1 MREIKE
7 LFVAVTGASGAI
19 YADRLLRKAV
29 GLVPR
34 IDLVLSTHGAEIAA
48 HELGW
53 GMDFDA
59 FQING
64 PPAEVLSHV
73 RLYQPDDFY
82 SRYASGSAAPDAMI
96 VVPASLN
103 VCGHICAGLADTLIH
118 RAAAVCLKERR
129 PLVLVLRESPFSLID
144 LRNFVRLAEAGAV
157 IMPANP
163 AFYANPKSIEE
174 MVDFFVAR
182 VLDQI
187 GLRVEHPGR
196 WGG

>member
-53 GMDFDA
+53 GMNFDSLQLA
-59 FQING
+59 G
-64 PPAEVLSHV
+64 PPANVLSHV
-73 RLYQPDDFY
+73 RLCHPDDLS

-96 VVPASLN
+96 IIPASLN
-103 VCGHICAGLADTLIH
+103 VCGRICAGLGDSLIT

-129 PLVLVLRESPFSLID
+129 PLVLVVREAPFSLID
-144 LRNFVRLAEAGAV
+144 LRNFTCLTEAGAV

-174 MVDFFVAR
+174 MADFFVAR

-196 WGG
+196 WGV